1 MNSGSETAVDSI
13 VGLKL
18 DYAGKDGWS
27 ANATL
32 EGGPNL
38 SYVKSQRTASV
49 SGAGSQRFN
58 IDDGQNGGGFN
69 SGDNGCEIQQ
79 PESALQVD
87 AFHWKEDGISDKGVM
102 LNFKKTF

>member
-49 SGAGSQRFN
+49 SGAEASVSTLMMVRMVVVSTARRQW
-58 IDDGQNGGGFN
+58 
-69 SGDNGCEIQQ
+69 
-79 PESALQVD
+79 V
-87 AFHWKEDGISDKGVM
+87 
-102 LNFKKTF
+102 

>member
-1 MNSGSETAVDSI
+1 MQ
-13 VGLKL
+13 
-18 DYAGKDGWS
+18 GKEGWS

-38 SYVKSQRTASV
+38 SYVKSQRTASI

-58 IDDGQNGGGFN
+58 IDDGQSGGGTAAATMGVKY
-69 SGDNGCEIQQ
+69 SSRECIAVRCLPLE
-79 PESALQVD
+79 
-87 AFHWKEDGISDKGVM
+87 EDGISDKGVM